1 MGCLNLWT
9 YWEKALTSLV
19 QWLRRWLHALVKKIS
34 LSSPLTMALLP
45 PVFSATSSLMDLN
58 YLYRFPDIVWC
69 KEKVYCQI
77 FVYSIRNVQWRRS
90 CERLTGFTLSS
101 HCVLIEVTLSSHC
114 SPCTFRVR
122 IWLDL
127 QQVPLC
133 WSKYIY
139 AFKNTQLALLK
150 PLRVAC
156 RW

>member
-1 MGCLNLWT
+1 MSIIFTDFLILFD
-9 YWEKALTSLV
+9 
-19 QWLRRWLHALVKKIS
+19 VKKKY
-34 LSSPLTMALLP
+34 T
-45 PVFSATSSLMDLN
+45 VKF
-58 YLYRFPDIVWC
+58 Y
-69 KEKVYCQI
+69 
-77 FVYSIRNVQWRRS
+77 VYSIRNVQWRRS

-156 RW
+156 RWLRRIYVYGQWRYYPATLYPDVSRLVRMYCKKVQYCPLSIRSRV